1 MAVINTNTKALF
13 SQNALKISAREQ
25 TRAMEQL
32 STGKRINKAGDD
44 AAGLAIATRMTQQIR
59 SLNQAVRNAGDAIA
73 LIQTAEGATNEI
85 TDMLQRMRELAIQA
99 INDTNNNEQRSYLD
113 LEFQQLKKEIVR
125 VSEMTEWNGF
135 KILDGSTGVPV
146 GERPVYKATATD
158 AHETVFISPTTARE
172 VGGQDGGPIQDLSFT
187 AATTAGTL
195 NIFGVDVS
203 IAVGAASAVATAVYT
218 ALLNDDAFGDS
229 SGRTLTDNGDGTIRI
244 SYGVE
249 ETTVDSPAPS
259 AMTTSVSATATS
271 FNAIDLSYDGTE
283 SFAANGEFLLAGSL
297 AFDVPTSLDGS
308 SATVTATFTT
318 VRGDEITMTGTLEND
333 GSAGSTVVFA
343 ASGSNAEVIST
354 QLTYSF
360 LDSTGSP
367 INVGA
372 AGGTTASANA
382 RVFSVEVD
390 IEGSLPPLRSQ
401 DLYIN
406 GVNIGQSSADDD
418 TVSPPNNAAGSA
430 IALAAAINRKTTDTG
445 VAAVVNK
452 NIMGGTAMS
461 AGAAVSGFAVINGYT
476 TPEISTVLNDTRAS
490 REAVVTAINFISHL
504 TGVKA
509 IDTGVDAEGIRLE
522 AADGRN
528 IEVQFSDLETTSA
541 IFQERTGLKPGVQGG
556 TYSLESRV
564 EAPIVITTSAT
575 GDITRARL
583 PLGDFSENVSRFV
596 MAERDVILTSGTS
609 TPVALNSGDLRING
623 IDIPASRAADD
634 EYSYETSASS
644 RAASS
649 ISIAAAINRVSEQTG
664 VRAEVYGAKVTG
676 ESVTTASSAEASL
689 FLNGIE
695 IEIDFDD
702 LDEADER
709 VDEIVRLVN
718 LQTGAHGVQASKTGL
733 GGLELVTVDGRNLS
747 VWHSTSVNSS
757 EFGLGDITPENG
769 VTSIASASA
778 GMTAVNSV
786 YGRITLVSEKAF
798 TVEPGVLGYE
808 SDSNF
813 TALGFQEGTFGG
825 EVDEATTK
833 MTPPRTGRLSFQVG
847 AAAGQTITIDLA
859 DFGHRGPVTSEITR
873 DVKDATATIGISTR
887 SGAESVLSNLDLVMD
902 RVNAKRADMGAVMNR
917 LQYAMDNLSNASMN
931 QAASRSQIEDAD
943 YAAASTEM
951 AKAQI
956 MQQAATAVLAQANM
970 SQQTVLQLLQG

>member
-13 SQNALKISAREQ
+13 TQNALKISAREQ

-146 GERPVYKATATD
+146 GERPVYKTTATD

-172 VGGQDGGPIQDLSFT
+172 LGGRDGGPVQDLTFT
-187 AATTAGTL
+187 AATTAGTI
-195 NIFGVDVS
+195 NIYGVDVQITS
-203 IAVGAASAVATAVYT
+203 NMVASAVATAVYS
-218 ALLNDDAFGDS
+218 ALLNDEAFGDA
-229 SGRTLTDNGDGTIRI
+229 SGRTLVDNGNGTLRI
-244 SYGVE
+244 AYGVE
-249 ETTVDSPAPS
+249 ETSVTSTGFS
-259 AMTTSVSATATS
+259 AASTGVSATTVAYT
-271 FNAIDLSYDGTE
+271 AIDLSETGTE
-283 SFAANGEFLLAGSL
+283 DFAANGEFLQAGSL
-297 AFDVPTSLDGS
+297 AFDVPSAGTTTSAS
-308 SATVTATFTT
+308 ITATFTT
-318 VRGDEITMTGTLEND
+318 VRGDEITMTGVLDND
-333 GSAGSTVVFA
+333 GSNGSTIVFEA
-343 ASGSNAEVIST
+343 TGANAEVIST
-354 QLTYSF
+354 RLTYSF
-360 LDSTGSP
+360 EADGGSA
-367 INVGA
+367 INVG
-372 AGGTTASANA
+372 GRT
-382 RVFSVEVD
+382 FSLAIDV
-390 IEGSLPPLRSQ
+390 EGSLPPLRSR

-406 GVNIGQSSADDD
+406 GVNIGQTSADDD
-418 TVSPPNNAAGSA
+418 TFSPPNNASGSA
-430 IALAAAINRKTTDTG
+430 IAIAAAINRKTGETG

-461 AGAAVSGFAVINGYT
+461 AGASVSGFAVINGYT
-476 TPEISTVLNDTRAS
+476 TPEIETVLNDTRAS
-490 REAVVTAINFISHL
+490 REATVKAINFISHL
-504 TGVKA
+504 TGVRA
-509 IDTGVDAEGIRLE
+509 IDTGIDAEGIRLE

-528 IEVQFSDLETTSA
+528 IEIQFTDLGTTSA
-541 IFQERTGLKPGVQGG
+541 IFAERSGLKTGVQGG

-564 EAPIVITTSAT
+564 EAPIVISTSAT
-575 GDITRARL
+575 GDISRARL
-583 PLGDFSENVSRFV
+583 PLGDYSENVSRFV
-596 MAERDVILTSGTS
+596 MAERDVVLTTGSS
-609 TPVALNSGDLRING
+609 TPLSLNSGDLRING
-623 IDIPASRAADD
+623 VDIPASRASDD

-649 ISIAAAINRVSEQTG
+649 ISIAAAINSVTERTG

-676 ESVTTASSAEASL
+676 ETVTTSNTAEASL
-689 FLNGIE
+689 YLNGIE
-695 IEIDFDD
+695 VEIDFDD
-702 LDEADER
+702 LNEADER

-718 LQTGAHGVQASKTGL
+718 LQTGAHGVQASKTQM

-747 VWHSTSVNSS
+747 VWFNDTTFNASD
-757 EFGLGDITPENG
+757 FGLGGVTPENG
-769 VTSIASASA
+769 VTGLTSGVSA
-778 GMTAVNSV
+778 GATAVNSV

-798 TVEPGVLGYE
+798 TVEPGESGYN

-847 AAAGQTITIDLA
+847 ASAGQTITVDLA
-859 DFGHRGPVTSEITR
+859 DFGARGPVTSEITS
-873 DVKDATATIGISTR
+873 DIASETPSIAIATRA
-887 SGAESVLSNLDLVMD
+887 GAESVLSDLDRVMD
-902 RVNAKRADMGAVMNR
+902 RVNAKRAELGAVMNR

-943 YAAASTEM
+943 YAAASTEL

>member
-13 SQNALKISAREQ
+13 TQNALKISARDQ

-172 VGGQDGGPIQDLSFT
+172 LGGRDGGPLQDLTFT
-187 AATTAGTL
+187 AATTAGTI
-195 NIFGVDVS
+195 NIYGVDVQITS
-203 IAVGAASAVATAVYT
+203 NMAASAVATAVYS
-218 ALLNDDAFGDS
+218 ALLNDEAFGDA
-229 SGRTLTDNGDGTIRI
+229 SGRTLVDNGDGTLRI
-244 SYGVE
+244 AYGVE
-249 ETTVDSPAPS
+249 ETSVTSTALS
-259 AMTTSVSATATS
+259 AASTGVSATTVAYS
-271 FNAIDLSYDGTE
+271 AIDLSEAGTE
-283 SFAANGEFLLAGSL
+283 DFAANGEFLQAGSL
-297 AFDVPTSLDGS
+297 AFNVPSAGTTTS
-308 SATVTATFTT
+308 AAITATFTT
-318 VRGDEITMTGTLEND
+318 VRGDEITLTGILDND
-333 GSAGSTVVFA
+333 GSNGSTIVFEA
-343 ASGSNAEVIST
+343 TGANAEVIST
-354 QLTYSF
+354 RLTYSF
-360 LDSTGSP
+360 EADGGSA
-367 INVGA
+367 INVG
-372 AGGTTASANA
+372 GRT
-382 RVFSVEVD
+382 FSVAIDV
-390 IEGSLPPLRSQ
+390 EGSLPPLRSR

-406 GVNIGQSSADDD
+406 GVNIGQTSADDD
-418 TVSPPNNAAGSA
+418 TLSPPNNASGSSIA
-430 IALAAAINRKTTDTG
+430 IAAAINRKTTETG

-452 NIMGGTAMS
+452 NIMSGTAMS
-461 AGAAVSGFAVINGYT
+461 AGASVSGFAVINGYT
-476 TPEISTVLNDTRAS
+476 TPEIETVLNDTRAS
-490 REAVVTAINFISHL
+490 REAAVKAINFISHL
-504 TGVKA
+504 TGVRA
-509 IDTGVDAEGIRLE
+509 IDTGIDAEGIRLE

-528 IEVQFSDLETTSA
+528 IEVQFADLGTTSA
-541 IFQERTGLKPGVQGG
+541 IFAERSGLKTGVQGG

-575 GDITRARL
+575 GDISRARL
-583 PLGDFSENVSRFV
+583 PLGDYSENVSRFV
-596 MAERDVILTSGTS
+596 MAEREVVLTAGSS
-609 TPVALNSGDLRING
+609 MPLSLNSGDLRING
-623 IDIPASRAADD
+623 IDIPASRASDD

-649 ISIAAAINRVSEQTG
+649 IAVAAAINRVSDRTG

-676 ESVTTASSAEASL
+676 ETVTTSSSAEASL
-689 FLNGIE
+689 YLNGIE
-695 IEIDFDD
+695 IAVDFGD

-718 LQTGAHGVQASKTGL
+718 LQTGAHGVQASKTEM

-747 VWHSTSVNSS
+747 VWYDTDVVSSAS
-757 EFGLGDITPENG
+757 EFGLGDIAPENG
-769 VTSIASASA
+769 VTGLSAASA
-778 GMTAVNSV
+778 GATAVNSV

-798 TVEPGVLGYE
+798 TVEPGESGYT

-847 AAAGQTITIDLA
+847 ASAGQTITVDLA
-859 DFGHRGPVTSEITR
+859 DFGARGPVTSEITA
-873 DVKDATATIGISTR
+873 DIAAEKPSIAIATRA
-887 SGAESVLSNLDLVMD
+887 GAESVLSDLDLVMD
-902 RVNAKRADMGAVMNR
+902 RVNAKRAELGAVMNR

-943 YAAASTEM
+943 YAAASTEL

-970 SQQTVLQLLQG
+970 SQQSVLQLLQG

>member
-158 AHETVFISPTTARE
+158 AHETVFISPTTARQLE
-172 VGGQDGGPIQDLSFT
+172 GRDGGPVQDLTFT
-187 AATTAGTL
+187 AATTAGTV
-195 NIFGVDVS
+195 NIYGVDVQITS
-203 IAVGAASAVATAVYT
+203 NMVASAVATAVYS

-229 SGRTLTDNGDGTIRI
+229 SGRTLTDNGDGTLRI

-249 ETTVDSPAPS
+249 ETAVDTNAFS
-259 AMTTSVSATATS
+259 AASTGVSATVVGLS
-271 FNAIDLSYDGTE
+271 AIDLSETGTE

-297 AFDVPTSLDGS
+297 EFDVPSTGSTTS
-308 SATVTATFTT
+308 AAITATFTT
-318 VRGDEITMTGTLEND
+318 VRGDEITLTGTLDND
-333 GSAGSTVVFA
+333 GANGSTIVFE
-343 ASGSNAEVIST
+343 ASGANAEVIST
-354 QLTYSF
+354 RLTYSF
-360 LDSTGSP
+360 EADGGSA
-367 INVGA
+367 INVG
-372 AGGTTASANA
+372 G
-382 RVFSVEVD
+382 RVFSLAIDV
-390 IEGSLPPLRSQ
+390 EGSLPPLRSR

-406 GVNIGQSSADDD
+406 GVNIGQSSPDDD

-528 IEVQFSDLETTSA
+528 IEVQFSNLETTSA

-623 IDIPASRAADD
+623 VDIPASRAADD

-664 VRAEVYGAKVTG
+664 VSAEVYGAKVTG

-718 LQTGAHGVQASKTGL
+718 LQTGAHGVQASKTAL

-747 VWHSTSVNSS
+747 VWHSTSLNSS
-757 EFGLGDITPENG
+757 EFGLGDIEPENG

>member
-13 SQNALKISAREQ
+13 TQNALKISAREQ

-146 GERPVYKATATD
+146 GERPVYKTTATD

-172 VGGQDGGPIQDLSFT
+172 LGGRDGGPIQDLTFT
-187 AATTAGTL
+187 DATTAGTI
-195 NIFGVDVS
+195 NIYGVDVQITS
-203 IAVGAASAVATAVYT
+203 NMVASAVATAVYS
-218 ALLNDDAFGDS
+218 ALVNDEAFGDA
-229 SGRTLTDNGDGTIRI
+229 SGRTLVDNGNGTLRI
-244 SYGVE
+244 AYGVE
-249 ETTVDSPAPS
+249 ETSVTSTGFS
-259 AMTTSVSATATS
+259 AASTGVSATTVAYT
-271 FNAIDLSYDGTE
+271 AIDLSETGTE
-283 SFAANGEFLLAGSL
+283 DFAANGEFLQAGSL
-297 AFDVPTSLDGS
+297 AFDVPSAGTTTS
-308 SATVTATFTT
+308 AAITATFTT
-318 VRGDEITMTGTLEND
+318 VRGDEVTMTGILDND
-333 GSAGSTVVFA
+333 GSNGSTIVFEA
-343 ASGSNAEVIST
+343 TGANAEVIST
-354 QLTYSF
+354 RLTYSF
-360 LDSTGSP
+360 EADGGSA
-367 INVGA
+367 INVG
-372 AGGTTASANA
+372 GRT
-382 RVFSVEVD
+382 FSLAIDV
-390 IEGSLPPLRSQ
+390 EGSLPPLRSR

-406 GVNIGQSSADDD
+406 GVNIGQTSADDD
-418 TVSPPNNAAGSA
+418 TLSPQNNASGSSIA
-430 IALAAAINRKTTDTG
+430 IAAAINRKTSETG

-452 NIMGGTAMS
+452 NLMSGTAMS
-461 AGAAVSGFAVINGYT
+461 AGASVSGFAVINGYT
-476 TPEISTVLNDTRAS
+476 TPEIETVLNDTRAS
-490 REAVVTAINFISHL
+490 REATVKAINFISHL
-504 TGVKA
+504 TGVRA
-509 IDTGVDAEGIRLE
+509 IDTGIDAEGIRLE
-522 AADGRN
+522 ATDGRN
-528 IEVQFSDLETTSA
+528 IEVQFTDLSTTSA
-541 IFQERTGLKPGVQGG
+541 IFAERSGLKTGVQGG

-575 GDITRARL
+575 GDISRARL
-583 PLGDFSENVSRFV
+583 PLGDYTENVSRFV
-596 MAERDVILTSGTS
+596 MAERDVVLTSGSS
-609 TPVALNSGDLRING
+609 TPLSLNSGDLRING
-623 IDIPASRAADD
+623 VDIPASRASDD

-649 ISIAAAINRVSEQTG
+649 ISIAAAINSVTERTG

-676 ESVTTASSAEASL
+676 ETVTTSSSAEASL
-689 FLNGIE
+689 YLNGIE
-695 IEIDFDD
+695 IAVDFDD

-718 LQTGAHGVQASKTGL
+718 LQTGAHGVQASKTEM

-747 VWHSTSVNSS
+747 VWYDTDVVSSAS
-757 EFGLGDITPENG
+757 EFGLGDIAPESG
-769 VTSIASASA
+769 VTGLSAASAA
-778 GMTAVNSV
+778 ATAVNSV

-798 TVEPGVLGYE
+798 TVEPGESGYN

-847 AAAGQTITIDLA
+847 ASAGQTITVDLA
-859 DFGHRGPVTSEITR
+859 DFGARGPVTSEITA
-873 DVKDATATIGISTR
+873 DIAAEKPSIAIATRA
-887 SGAESVLSNLDLVMD
+887 GAESVLSDLDLVMD
-902 RVNAKRADMGAVMNR
+902 RVNAKRAELGAVMNR

-943 YAAASTEM
+943 YAAASTEL

-970 SQQTVLQLLQG
+970 SQQSVLQLLQG

>member
-146 GERPVYKATATD
+146 GERPVYKTTATD
-158 AHETVFISPTTARE
+158 AHETVFISPTTARQL
-172 VGGQDGGPIQDLSFT
+172 GGRDGGPVQDLTFT
-187 AATTAGTL
+187 TATTAGTL
-195 NIFGVDVS
+195 NIYGVDVQITS
-203 IAVGAASAVATAVYT
+203 NMVASAVATAVYS
-218 ALLNDDAFGDS
+218 ALLNDESFGDA
-229 SGRTLTDNGDGTIRI
+229 SGRTLTDNGDGTLRI

-249 ETTVDSPAPS
+249 ETGVDTNSFS
-259 AMTTSVSATATS
+259 AAATGVSATVVNLT
-271 FNAIDLSYDGTE
+271 AIDLSEAGTE
-283 SFAANGEFLLAGSL
+283 DFAANGEFLLAGSL
-297 AFDVPTSLDGS
+297 EFDVPSTGSTTS
-308 SATVTATFTT
+308 AAVTATFTT
-318 VRGDEITMTGTLEND
+318 VRGDEITMTGVLDND
-333 GSAGSTVVFA
+333 GANGSTVVFEA
-343 ASGSNAEVIST
+343 TGANAEVIST
-354 QLTYSF
+354 RLTYAF
-360 LDSTGSP
+360 EADAGFA
-367 INVGA
+367 INVG
-372 AGGTTASANA
+372 GRS
-382 RVFSVEVD
+382 FSLAIDV
-390 IEGSLPPLRSQ
+390 EGSLPPLRSR

-430 IALAAAINRKTTDTG
+430 IALAAAINRKTADTG

-461 AGAAVSGFAVINGYT
+461 AGAAVSGYAVINGYT
-476 TPEISTVLNDTRAS
+476 TAEISTVLNDTRAS

-509 IDTGVDAEGIRLE
+509 IDTGIDAEGIRLE

-528 IEVQFSDLETTSA
+528 IEVQFGPLETTSA

-556 TYSLESRV
+556 TYSLEARV

-583 PLGDFSENVSRFV
+583 PLGDFSENISRFV
-596 MAERDVILTSGTS
+596 MAERDVVLTTGTS
-609 TPVALNSGDLRING
+609 TPLALNSGDLRING
-623 IDIPASRAADD
+623 IDIPASRASDD

-649 ISIAAAINRVSEQTG
+649 IAIAAAINRVSERTG

-676 ESVTTASSAEASL
+676 ESVTTASSAESSL
-689 FLNGIE
+689 FLNGVE

-718 LQTGAHGVQASKTGL
+718 LQTGAHGVQASKTAL

-747 VWHSTSVNSS
+747 VWHSSTLNAS
-757 EFGLGDITPENG
+757 EFGLGDVDPTNG
-769 VTSIASASA
+769 VTSLAAASA
-778 GMTAVNSV
+778 GTTAVNSV

-798 TVEPGVLGYE
+798 TVEPGATGYDSE
-808 SDSNF
+808 SNF

-847 AAAGQTITIDLA
+847 ASAGQTITIDLA

-873 DVKDATATIGISTR
+873 DVKDATASIGIATR
-887 SGAESVLSNLDLVMD
+887 AGAESVLSNLDLVMD